1 MNKKNVEFNKR
12 FANGKQFIR
21 YTKDDNIIE
30 ENKDFFWQQ
39 QEVYNHI
46 EPIIMSIKAKLKN
59 KDIEYTEKQFD
70 EYFYGENSL
79 VSLLIPTQRAYN
91 AIKNQKSEFLNRLSL
106 PNLVVEDGS
115 INIDNLEEENMYAGK
130 ILVYRQGAKKPETL
144 NEDINKYDVYEK
156 EEQRLLEEFSRLVGD
171 IDFRIFMFEK
181 WVKEYDKRVEELHKL
196 LLGEQQ

>member
-1 MNKKNVEFNKR
+1 MSKKNVEFNKR
-12 FANGKQFIR
+12 FANGEQFIR

-115 INIDNLEEENMYAGK
+115 IDIDNLEEENMYAGK
-130 ILVYRQGAKKPETL
+130 ILVYRQGAKKPEIL
-144 NEDINKYDVYEK
+144 SENINKYDVYEK
-156 EEQRLLEEFSRLVGD
+156 EEQRLLEEFSRLVED
-171 IDFRIFMFEK
+171 IDYRIFLFEK
-181 WVKEYDKRVEELHKL
+181 WIEEDNGLNKINKSF
-196 LLGEQQ
+196 